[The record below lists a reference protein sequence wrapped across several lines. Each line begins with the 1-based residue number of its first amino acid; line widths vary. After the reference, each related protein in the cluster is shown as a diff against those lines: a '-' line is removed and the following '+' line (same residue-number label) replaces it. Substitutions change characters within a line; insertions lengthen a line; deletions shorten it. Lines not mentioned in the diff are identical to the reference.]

1 MWVFCWEREGNQLG
15 GVKGEKNHDSCH
27 DPPPRA
33 KVSHLTSS
41 TYSLNHC
48 TISFPIWWHRV
59 RSRLRSL
66 SGHEKLDAFGGTEC
80 ERPCD
85 VGCASACVGCGWRS
99 GGVPVVPVVVVIVA
113 VAFEAVA
120 SAE

>member
-1 MWVFCWEREGNQLG
+1 MEGKKAEG
-15 GVKGEKNHDSCH
+15 RGKKINHDSCH

-99 GGVPVVPVVVVIVA
+99 VVVVA